1 MELRHLRYFIAVAEE
16 GHVTRAAERIGI
28 QQPPL
33 SQLIKS
39 IERELGAK
47 LLRRKSRGVELTEA
61 GRAFFDSARVVL
73 SQLDHSVE
81 VTRRVARGEQGRIV
95 VGYSSATSFHPL
107 VPRVMRE
114 FRSAFPLVSL
124 ALVEGFPDDLLER
137 MNNDELDVVFMATSV
152 ARPERVTVDSLVTEA
167 TVVALPSGHALAQP
181 NAPVALKSLANESF
195 ILFGRPSGAMT
206 LQSNA
211 VVAACE
217 AAGFRPHI
225 GPVVPHISSRLNL
238 VASGLGIAIVAH
250 SLQRMNIEGVAFRP
264 LRGAS
269 QLRVPLEL
277 VSRLGDPSQVARQFV
292 KLAKR
297 TAKTFR

>member
-39 IERELGAK
+39 NERELGAK